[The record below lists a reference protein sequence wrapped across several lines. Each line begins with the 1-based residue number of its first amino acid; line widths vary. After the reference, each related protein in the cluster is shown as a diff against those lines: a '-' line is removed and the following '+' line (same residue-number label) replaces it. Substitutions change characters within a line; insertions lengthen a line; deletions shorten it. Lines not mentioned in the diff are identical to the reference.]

1 MNWIREHIKPVVF
14 TIVIICLVAIILISS
29 YNQGSVSAAGEA
41 VQTAASVAEEPLTEA
56 SSGIKGFFTGI
67 FGFRSIQRE
76 NYELRKEIQ
85 SLNEQLTE
93 AQLDEQKLAQLRE
106 LDFSCGMAAYAGA
119 RIPTLREVYAA
130 FAKSGM
136 FFNVEI
142 KCEQGDYRTLCEK
155 ALVLE
160 KEAGMAGRVLYSSF
174 NWDAMR
180 EVRALCPQA
189 ETALLYER
197 ALWSPQNYALQL
209 GAGAVHPSG
218 YTLLVPGVVRRCH
231 KKGVRVHAWTIDS
244 PFALRQI
251 ARMGVDAV
259 ITNRPAFAREI
270 LQK

>member
-1 MNWIREHIKPVVF
+1 MKIWAHRG
-14 TIVIICLVAIILISS
+14 A
-29 YNQGSVSAAGEA
+29 SAAAPENTMEAFSLAAQMGADGIELDIQLSADGE
-41 VQTAASVAEEPLTEA
+41 VVVLHDETVDRT
-56 SSGIKGFFTGI
+56 SSGSG
-67 FGFRSIQRE
+67 RVCD
-76 NYELRKEIQ
+76 
-85 SLNEQLTE
+85 LT
-93 AQLDEQKLAQLRE
+93 LAQLRE

-244 PFALRQI
+244 PFALRQM

>member
-1 MNWIREHIKPVVF
+1 MKIWAHRG
-14 TIVIICLVAIILISS
+14 A
-29 YNQGSVSAAGEA
+29 SAAAPENTMEAFSLAAQMGADGIELDIQLSADGE
-41 VQTAASVAEEPLTEA
+41 VVVLHDETVDRT
-56 SSGIKGFFTGI
+56 SSGSG
-67 FGFRSIQRE
+67 RVCD
-76 NYELRKEIQ
+76 
-85 SLNEQLTE
+85 LT
-93 AQLDEQKLAQLRE
+93 LAQLRE
-106 LDFSCGMAAYAGA
+106 LDFSCGMAAYAGT

-244 PFALRQI
+244 PFALRQM

>member
-1 MNWIREHIKPVVF
+1 MKIWAHRG
-14 TIVIICLVAIILISS
+14 A
-29 YNQGSVSAAGEA
+29 SAAAPENTIEAFELAAQMGADGIELDIQLSADGE
-41 VQTAASVAEEPLTEA
+41 VVVLHDETVDRT
-56 SSGIKGFFTGI
+56 SSGSG
-67 FGFRSIQRE
+67 RVCD
-76 NYELRKEIQ
+76 
-85 SLNEQLTE
+85 LT
-93 AQLDEQKLAQLRE
+93 LAQLKA

-142 KCEQGDYRTLCEK
+142 KCEQGDYRTLCRK
-155 ALVLE
+155 ALALE
-160 KEAGMAGRVLYSSF
+160 KEAGMAGRILYSSF

-180 EVRALCPQA
+180 EVRALCPGA

-197 ALWSPQNYALQL
+197 ALWSPQKYALEL

-244 PFALRQI
+244 PFALRQMK
-251 ARMGVDAV
+251 RMGVDAV

>member
-1 MNWIREHIKPVVF
+1 MKIWAHRG
-14 TIVIICLVAIILISS
+14 A
-29 YNQGSVSAAGEA
+29 SAAAPENTIEAFELAAQMGADGIELDIQLSADGE
-41 VQTAASVAEEPLTEA
+41 VVVLHDETVDRT
-56 SSGIKGFFTGI
+56 SSGSG
-67 FGFRSIQRE
+67 RVCD
-76 NYELRKEIQ
+76 
-85 SLNEQLTE
+85 LT
-93 AQLDEQKLAQLRE
+93 LAQLKA

-142 KCEQGDYRTLCEK
+142 KCEQGDYRTLCRK
-155 ALVLE
+155 ALALE
-160 KEAGMAGRVLYSSF
+160 KEAGMAGRILYSSF

-180 EVRALCPQA
+180 EVRALCPGA

-197 ALWSPQNYALQL
+197 ALWSPQKYALEL

-231 KKGVRVHAWTIDS
+231 KKGVRVHTWTIDS
-244 PFALRQI
+244 PFALRQMK
-251 ARMGVDAV
+251 RMGVDAV
-259 ITNRPAFAREI
+259 ITNRPGVAREI

>member
-1 MNWIREHIKPVVF
+1 MKIWAHRG
-14 TIVIICLVAIILISS
+14 A
-29 YNQGSVSAAGEA
+29 SAAAPENTMEAFSLAAQMGADGIELDIQLSADGE
-41 VQTAASVAEEPLTEA
+41 VVVLHDETVDRT
-56 SSGIKGFFTGI
+56 SSGSG
-67 FGFRSIQRE
+67 RVCD
-76 NYELRKEIQ
+76 
-85 SLNEQLTE
+85 LT
-93 AQLDEQKLAQLRE
+93 LAQLRE

-155 ALVLE
+155 ALALE
-160 KEAGMAGRVLYSSF
+160 KEAGMAGRILYSSF
-174 NWDAMR
+174 NWEAMR
-180 EVRALCPQA
+180 EVRALCPEA

-197 ALWSPQNYALQL
+197 ALWSPQKYALEL

-244 PFALRQI
+244 PFALRQM